1 MVPEAATAAVVAD
14 AAALAVA
21 AVLAVAAAS
30 PDTGPARVVRLGG

>member
-21 AVLAVAAAS
+21 AAS